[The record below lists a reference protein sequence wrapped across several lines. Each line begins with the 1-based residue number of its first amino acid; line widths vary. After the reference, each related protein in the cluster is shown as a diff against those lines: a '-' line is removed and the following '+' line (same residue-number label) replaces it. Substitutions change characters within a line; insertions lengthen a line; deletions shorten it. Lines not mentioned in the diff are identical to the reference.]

1 MTRANAARTLAGSA
15 KARPISEWIGKRQ
28 RGRGE
33 FVLTPDLF
41 AIRRDDG
48 TQGARD
54 RVHMDAQS
62 LSFYVDISHFLCER
76 LLNSERP
83 LSLLDIGPR
92 TGAGLAILRLLHHPM
107 SYAGLKL
114 DPVTGIDIDP
124 MFRDAAVK
132 SFPDIRALC
141 GDAFALT
148 EGKWDIVL
156 SSHTIEH
163 VDDPADF
170 LKRMEERASRYVVV
184 ACPYEEEDLIVWH
197 KNRIS
202 YKLLSALGFHDM
214 HVYRSNHWFNS
225 LCVIAAKRVG

>member
-1 MTRANAARTLAGSA
+1 MSTFAFSLRAPAQLGATPVSSRH
-15 KARPISEWIGKRQ
+15 RPAD
-28 RGRGE
+28 RGRPLDSGCCIIH
-33 FVLTPDLF
+33 VLD
-41 AIRRDDG
+41 
-48 TQGARD
+48 
-54 RVHMDAQS
+54 
-62 LSFYVDISHFLCER
+62 
-76 LLNSERP
+76 
-83 LSLLDIGPR
+83 
-92 TGAGLAILRLLHHPM
+92 
-107 SYAGLKL
+107 AGLKL

-184 ACPYEEEDLIVWH
+184 ACPT
-197 KNRIS
+197 
-202 YKLLSALGFHDM
+202 
-214 HVYRSNHWFNS
+214 
-225 LCVIAAKRVG
+225 KRKI